1 MTKLNKKTDCAI
13 IYILGQSNAHAHC
26 QAMAEEDIIK
36 EPMKNVWK
44 LDTADNQSFDLKEAK
59 WSGFTS
65 YDYNLGE
72 TQNCTYSMA
81 SFLAKKWQK
90 RIDDG
95 ENLPDLHIV
104 QISIGGQMII
114 GGMWEPHYSRTNAL
128 TPGTYD
134 VCEIALYEL
143 TMYLLPIIHKSLAVK
158 YENVQSLGV
167 HWIGSEGDTYPGAYD
182 KPNFHEI
189 YYNFFTSIVDRTGFE
204 TPLYLYKI
212 VREKNLLKKNES
224 TEGIAA
230 VNAEYEKLCG
240 LIDNC
245 SIVDPRKAPFY
256 DSTKEDDGIF
266 SPDLSHY
273 HKFTQEWFADRF
285 LGEILA

>member
-1 MTKLNKKTDCAI
+1 MTKLDKNADCAI
-13 IYILGQSNAHAHC
+13 IYIFGQSNAHAHC
-26 QAMAEEDIIK
+26 QKMEDNDVIK

-81 SFLAKKWQK
+81 SFLAKKWQA
-90 RIDDG
+90 RIDAG

-104 QISIGGQMII
+104 QMSIGGQMII
-114 GGMWEPHYSRTNAL
+114 GGMWQPHYSHVNAL

-134 VCEIALYEL
+134 ICEIALYEL
-143 TMYLLPIIHKSLAVK
+143 STYLLPIINKSLSK
-158 YENVQSLGV
+158 YKNVQSLGL
-167 HWIGSEGDTYPGAYD
+167 HWIGSEGDTYPGTYD
-182 KPNFHEI
+182 RPDFHDI
-189 YYNFFTSIVDRTGFE
+189 YYNFFTSLIDKTGFD
-204 TPLYLYKI
+204 TPLYLYKV

-224 TEGIAA
+224 IAGIQGLT
-230 VNAEYEKLCG
+230 AEYEKLCG
-240 LIDNC
+240 LINNC
-245 SIVDPRKAPFY
+245 CIVDPRKAPFY
-256 DSTKEDDGIF
+256 DATKEDDGLF

-273 HKFTQEWFADRF
+273 HKYTQEWFADR
-285 LGEILA
+285 LIEEIL